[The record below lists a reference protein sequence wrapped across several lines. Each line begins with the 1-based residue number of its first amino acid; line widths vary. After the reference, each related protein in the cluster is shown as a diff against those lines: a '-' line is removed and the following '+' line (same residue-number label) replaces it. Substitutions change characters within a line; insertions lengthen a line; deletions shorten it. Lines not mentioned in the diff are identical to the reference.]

1 MLSRSWQLQDAKN
14 KFSHLVNLAKSIG
27 PQIVTKHGKEV
38 AVVLSFSEYKKLVRP
53 KTNLVKF
60 FQNSPLADVELDLD
74 RKKEL
79 PRDIE
84 L

>member
-1 MLSRSWQLQDAKN
+1 MIENHWQLQDAKN
-14 KFSHLVNLAKSIG
+14 RFSNLVDKAQHAG
-27 PQIVTKHGKEV
+27 PQVVTKHGKD
-38 AVVLSFSEYKKLVRP
+38 AVVILSIEEYKKLIKP

-60 FQNSPLADVELDLD
+60 FQCSPLADTELNLI
-74 RKKEL
+74 RSKEI

>member
-1 MLSRSWQLQDAKN
+1 MLNRSWQLQDAKN
-14 KFSHLVNLAKSIG
+14 RFSHLVNLAKSIG

-38 AVVLSFSEYKKLVRP
+38 AVILSISEYKKLIKP
-53 KTNLVKF
+53 KTTLVTF
-60 FQNSPLADVELDLD
+60 FKNSPLADVELDLD
-74 RKKEL
+74 RKREL